1 MTTFRAL
8 AASATGCSDIR
19 SITMEESFSQITAS
33 CIVEC
38 DTTTASLG
46 DAISVGLGYDTPTN
60 IFSGYITKIERQRP
74 DNIIRI
80 TAFDELIK
88 AVNYFIAAD
97 DPEAPFQRNN
107 ITSLA
112 LITDLL
118 ALASIT
124 SVTSTEPSPSF
135 SWGTNED
142 GARFNLQSVADA
154 IGFIANITGGAIW
167 WDASAGRVEYQYRK
181 PYVDAGDTPLAT
193 WTTANTAISDITYH
207 RGTEK
212 TRNVVKIYGKSP
224 LTASASASN
233 PYLVVDQA
241 IIIAHELLDTQQICN
256 DTATVN
262 LALLNR
268 LDEKI
273 ELTREGDPTIRAR
286 QIYRIEENFTGFS
299 DDVFLYRVSHMLN
312 DSGFYTSVT
321 AIP

>member
-124 SVTSTEPSPSF
+124 SVTSTEPGPAVF
-135 SWGTNED
+135 TWGTNED

-154 IGFIANITGGAIW
+154 IQFIANITGGAIW

-181 PYVDAGDTPLAT
+181 PYVDTGDTPLAT

-207 RGTEK
+207 RG
-212 TRNVVKIYGKSP
+212 
-224 LTASASASN
+224 
-233 PYLVVDQA
+233 
-241 IIIAHELLDTQQICN
+241 
-256 DTATVN
+256 
-262 LALLNR
+262 
-268 LDEKI
+268 
-273 ELTREGDPTIRAR
+273 
-286 QIYRIEENFTGFS
+286 
-299 DDVFLYRVSHMLN
+299 
-312 DSGFYTSVT
+312 
-321 AIP
+321 